1 MLDSL
6 DDGQSWVWKCC
17 SHYRMSE
24 HHTFQNKK
32 WGRKTQQ
39 KFSSC
44 LDISQGSHKP
54 KWKNPKAT
62 KINNLFLSFIGY
74 EYFDFFIQGQLKPS

>member
-6 DDGQSWVWKCC
+6 DDGQKLGIEVLLSLSYEWA
-17 SHYRMSE
+17 SHLS
-24 HHTFQNKK
+24 NKK

-44 LDISQGSHKP
+44 LDIS
-54 KWKNPKAT
+54 
-62 KINNLFLSFIGY
+62 
-74 EYFDFFIQGQLKPS
+74 